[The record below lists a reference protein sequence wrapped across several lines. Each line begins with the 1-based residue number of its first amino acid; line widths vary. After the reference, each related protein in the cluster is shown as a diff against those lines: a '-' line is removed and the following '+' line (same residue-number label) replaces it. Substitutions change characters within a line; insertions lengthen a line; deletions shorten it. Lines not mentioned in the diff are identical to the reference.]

1 MEVVKKEL
9 EESKIYNPEQK
20 ARLMKCE
27 RNPEAKGVE
36 ILDICSNRKEILKM
50 YPRGG

>member
-9 EESKIYNPEQK
+9 EESKIYNQEQK

-27 RNPEAKGVE
+27 RSP
-36 ILDICSNRKEILKM
+36 
-50 YPRGG
+50 